1 MRTESSLF
9 MQIIQR
15 QRAADILYQDKEV
28 TAFRDID
35 PQAPVHLLIVPNRLI
50 KTLNDLQPSDTALV
64 GHMVLVAT
72 ELARQQG
79 MANDGYRLIINC
91 NQHGGQLVPH
101 LHLHL
106 VGGHPLGP
114 MLTHSN

>member
-1 MRTESSLF
+1 